1 MFFFY
6 FRWLTPGTCRIL
18 CCINRYAAGCS
29 NGKVSD
35 VSLRLDAEI
44 LDGHRHNLR
53 VSLTKFGVSAIL
65 LEVYSVEF
73 IYLLK
78 YKNMNLW
85 DLNKVIATVEN
96 WDILKGLTSPGV
108 IPAYK
113 TSATNKNVLKVYDI
127 NRGRDPAM
135 NDYFVQ
141 VNTTDGAN
149 LAWASGVKFRS
160 NNVNM
165 VRRSS

>member
-6 FRWLTPGTCRIL
+6 FRWLTPGTCSAL
-18 CCINRYAAGCS
+18 LCINKYAAGCS
-29 NGKVSD
+29 NGRVSD
-35 VSLRLDAEI
+35 VGLRLDAEI
-44 LDGHRHNLR
+44 LDGHLYNLK

-65 LEVYSVEF
+65 LEVYSVGF
-73 IYLLK
+73 IYLSK

-85 DLNKVIATVEN
+85 DLNKVIAMEN
-96 WDILKGLTSPGV
+96 WDILKGLTSPSV